1 MVTPS
6 TSASNLTQ
14 KTFLNAASSL
24 LSYGIVM
31 LVGLVLNPILV
42 TSLGVGL
49 FGAWKICLR
58 LLSYVSAADGQANQA
73 LKWTIASRRSIT
85 DVDQKK
91 REIGC
96 AMIVWLRFL
105 PLMLLVGG
113 LLSWF
118 SPSFINGLPREYF
131 VVTRMTCVLLVVNLL
146 LFPLK
151 SIPESVMVGMNL
163 RYKIIWI
170 SAVGTLLSGI
180 LLATAAMSGLGLI
193 GLATAFLVG
202 SLLEGCAIFYMAR
215 RCLPWLAPRRP
226 ERGEVSE
233 FFGFSVWMLAWTL
246 IQRLLLYSDI
256 IIIGFVAN
264 ASLVGAYTL
273 TFYVAQFSITLSS
286 LLVSA
291 GMPGLGDIVG
301 RGEFKKADEVRAE
314 IMGSSW
320 LLAVVLGTMILLWN
334 RSFVSMWVGVDMF
347 VGPWENFLIVLL
359 MTQMIF
365 IRYQASI
372 VDVTLDIRAKVQWGA
387 LSTLVSVALAIIF
400 GAHFESQI
408 AGVMVGLII
417 GRLILSVLYPMLVRK
432 TLKKGSPITWKG
444 IMDFLRLTGVMGF
457 LYGAA
462 YYLANQIMIDRWY
475 ELLVHALL
483 SILVVFCVCF
493 WVGFS
498 IDQRKSMV
506 MRARQLAFK

>member
-215 RCLPWLAPRRP
+215 RCLP
-226 ERGEVSE
+226 
-233 FFGFSVWMLAWTL
+233 
-246 IQRLLLYSDI
+246 
-256 IIIGFVAN
+256 
-264 ASLVGAYTL
+264 
-273 TFYVAQFSITLSS
+273 
-286 LLVSA
+286 
-291 GMPGLGDIVG
+291 
-301 RGEFKKADEVRAE
+301 
-314 IMGSSW
+314 
-320 LLAVVLGTMILLWN
+320 
-334 RSFVSMWVGVDMF
+334 
-347 VGPWENFLIVLL
+347 
-359 MTQMIF
+359 
-365 IRYQASI
+365 
-372 VDVTLDIRAKVQWGA
+372 
-387 LSTLVSVALAIIF
+387 
-400 GAHFESQI
+400 
-408 AGVMVGLII
+408 
-417 GRLILSVLYPMLVRK
+417 
-432 TLKKGSPITWKG
+432 
-444 IMDFLRLTGVMGF
+444 
-457 LYGAA
+457 
-462 YYLANQIMIDRWY
+462 
-475 ELLVHALL
+475 
-483 SILVVFCVCF
+483 
-493 WVGFS
+493 
-498 IDQRKSMV
+498 
-506 MRARQLAFK
+506 